1 MIWGIGYALMEGA
14 ELDTRYGQFVNH
26 DLGEYHVPVHAD
38 VPHLDVHFIEDID
51 RHANPIG
58 VKGLG
63 ELTISGAGAAV
74 TNAIYNACGVRVRDF
89 PMTLDKVLAGLPPV

>member
-1 MIWGIGYALMEGA
+1 M
-14 ELDTRYGQFVNH
+14 NH

-38 VPHLDVHFIEDID
+38 VPHLDVHFIEDLD
-51 RHANPIG
+51 HHANPIG
-58 VKGLG
+58 AKGLG

-74 TNAIYNACGVRVRDF
+74 TNAIYNACGVRVRAF